1 MRREF
6 VFLLGGCVYDFY
18 VGRMC
23 ISHVVGYDNASSRTG
38 FQAVLIFL
46 VFVVLIMIFCVRL
59 IETAPFFSLSFI
71 IAYSNRKGCPHI
83 QHEALSK
90 SHVIEGGRGNSP
102 GFFDTYVSKKK
113 EKPAS

>member
-6 VFLLGGCVYDFY
+6 VFLLGGRVYDFY

-46 VFVVLIMIFCVRL
+46 VFVVLIMIFVPVHNQEDVATVRQ
-59 IETAPFFSLSFI
+59 AMCGRVVFMRPAHRNGPFLFSFLY
-71 IAYSNRKGCPHI
+71 YSI
-83 QHEALSK
+83 
-90 SHVIEGGRGNSP
+90 
-102 GFFDTYVSKKK
+102 F
-113 EKPAS
+113 